1 MAATPFQSPACKTCK
16 KRRIKCDLQKPKCYR
31 CVKRGLECPGY
42 DRIEPFVVFT
52 PKRPYKAKALA
63 KHRDSDNPTLPDAIA
78 SGPMF
83 RIQLYSSF
91 LDVYFPT
98 SVDDAWHSVVTS
110 WPTQPASTDLFQK
123 SLTAWA
129 CISLGTS
136 KCDQSL
142 LLYGIRLYNQAI
154 PIMSNMMRRDP
165 YHDDIIYSLII
176 WTELESHYF
185 PDGLYAWVAHWR
197 AFKTLLKYQ
206 HQRPYPTNEAM
217 RFIFNPF
224 QKVITILAIMTD
236 GISPEQHNE
245 IMCSSETSS
254 PLDDLLRFSASSA
267 MLFNVLHT
275 TPSTHDLCSS
285 LLESCIKQRESMRT
299 WYIWRQADIGE
310 VFPCNAD
317 EETSNRD
324 LPPTDDLFGPAS
336 QFVSLDSARIHMMFF
351 NAMRLVHIL
360 IPQAIA
366 LVSSHAQ
373 DYVPDEDNF
382 VLEGY
387 YADQI
392 ARSIAFCL
400 RDKNR
405 ACLTHLSILLLG
417 QISQTYIKMQSSER
431 IAWCQGLLTIISHLG
446 FSSASHRKTIMLEE
460 WNRAQMNGSQRRHTS
475 QVVLAR

>member
-1 MAATPFQSPACKTCK
+1 
-16 KRRIKCDLQKPKCYR
+16 
-31 CVKRGLECPGY
+31 
-42 DRIEPFVVFT
+42 
-52 PKRPYKAKALA
+52 
-63 KHRDSDNPTLPDAIA
+63 
-78 SGPMF
+78 
-83 RIQLYSSF
+83 
-91 LDVYFPT
+91 
-98 SVDDAWHSVVTS
+98 
-110 WPTQPASTDLFQK
+110 
-123 SLTAWA
+123 
-129 CISLGTS
+129 
-136 KCDQSL
+136 
-142 LLYGIRLYNQAI
+142 
-154 PIMSNMMRRDP
+154 
-165 YHDDIIYSLII
+165 
-176 WTELESHYF
+176 
-185 PDGLYAWVAHWR
+185 
-197 AFKTLLKYQ
+197 
-206 HQRPYPTNEAM
+206 
-217 RFIFNPF
+217 
-224 QKVITILAIMTD
+224 MTD

-275 TPSTHDLCSS
+275 TPSTHDSCSS

-431 IAWCQGLLTIISHLG
+431 IAWCQDLLTIISHLG